1 MNEALGS
8 SGERQRRLAFGA
20 LECEVTPFPYSPK
33 KMSVH
38 FKLYKVKSRIKK
50 LLSLQINTKESVI
63 LVQKKKP
70 CLFLLG
76 PRYIGE
82 AVLTKT
88 YLVP

>member
-8 SGERQRRLAFGA
+8 SGERERRLAFGA

-63 LVQKKKP
+63 LVQKNP

-76 PRYIGE
+76 LRYIGE